1 MDDFEHRVHVDS
13 GRVRYPGQEAIARL
27 RAEVEALKATLTQQC
42 KGFRADVE
50 KLEAEVEALRAD
62 AQAVAAL
69 LPGPYYMD
77 PPDGGS
83 VTVIEQLRRMAADAA
98 RYRWIKRGA
107 SFREE
112 RDMGPGGCWSIF
124 VAVPR
129 RPAVN
134 SLDTAID
141 AAMAQGKV

>member
-27 RAEVEALKATLTQQC
+27 R
-42 KGFRADVE
+42 
-50 KLEAEVEALRAD
+50 AEVEALRAD

-98 RYRWIKRGA
+98 RYRWLRHHSTYTTVTPCIHGEVA
-107 SFREE
+107 
-112 RDMGPGGCWSIF
+112 GPSRMRWYHDSYQLQAF
-124 VAVPR
+124 T
-129 RPAVN
+129 
-134 SLDTAID
+134 LDAAID
-141 AAMAQGKV
+141 AAIKSGLK

>member
-27 RAEVEALKATLTQQC
+27 R
-42 KGFRADVE
+42 
-50 KLEAEVEALRAD
+50 AEVEALRAD

-98 RYRWIKRGA
+98 RYRWLRHHSTYTTVTPCIHGEVA
-107 SFREE
+107 
-112 RDMGPGGCWSIF
+112 GPSRMRWYHDSYQLQAF
-124 VAVPR
+124 T
-129 RPAVN
+129 
-134 SLDTAID
+134 LDAAID
-141 AAMAQGKV
+141 AARAAQGDKT